1 MKVTVFGKQA
11 DIGDSF
17 PVYAE
22 DRLEEVVDNYLDS
35 GLQEVEDNP
44 VMIAG
49 SPAEMDTLSVS
60 GAVVRLDLL
69 ERLAL
74 FFRDAGNGRMD
85 VIYRRRDVSIGWVDP
100 EAENATA

>member
-44 VMIAG
+44 VMIAE
-49 SPAEMDTLSVS
+49 STAEMDMLSVS
-60 GAVVRLDLL
+60 GAVMRPDLL

-74 FFRDAGNGRMD
+74 VFVDAGNGRMD
-85 VIYRRRDVSIGWVDP
+85 VIYRRRDGSIGWVDP